1 MRMALDQVYLLL
13 KEICSEYTRVE
24 APVLEG
30 CARVLLAVNH
40 LSYSAAILSLSQGV
54 ICVSA

>member
-1 MRMALDQVYLLL
+1 MALDQVNLLL
-13 KEICSEYTRVE
+13 KEIRSGYTRVE

-30 CARVLLAVNH
+30 CARVLLAVDH
-40 LSYSAAILSLSQGV
+40 LSYSAAMLLLLSQDV

>member
-1 MRMALDQVYLLL
+1 MALDQVYLLL